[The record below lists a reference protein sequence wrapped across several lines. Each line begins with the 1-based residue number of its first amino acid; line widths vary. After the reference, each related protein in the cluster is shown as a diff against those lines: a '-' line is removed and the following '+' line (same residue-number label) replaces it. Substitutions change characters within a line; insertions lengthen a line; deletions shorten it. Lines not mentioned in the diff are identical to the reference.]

1 MFKDKKDS
9 SATWIDSIEA
19 ITKILQIIIT
29 IILHNDTMQDGA
41 L

>member
-9 SATWIDSIEA
+9 STTWNDSIEA
-19 ITKILQIIIT
+19 ITKILQTIIT

-41 L
+41 I